1 MIVSNKQVRKNLCYG
16 YNDTM
21 KAFNELDGK
30 KYTFKKG
37 ELEKYQI
44 RYKEEYEKKAHKK
57 KKDYELTKEELRRI
71 IENLCTILKID
82 DTKIYTIKKLN
93 NIIKKK
99 IKQRNLFEEEIKR
112 INKKTLTF
120 PVNDKIAIY
129 LSII

>member
-1 MIVSNKQVRKNLCYG
+1 MFIV
-16 YNDTM
+16 
-21 KAFNELDGK
+21 
-30 KYTFKKG
+30 
-37 ELEKYQI
+37 
-44 RYKEEYEKKAHKK
+44 
-57 KKDYELTKEELRRI
+57 
-71 IENLCTILKID
+71 LKID

-99 IKQRNLFEEEIKR
+99 IKQINLFEEEIKR